1 MTKRRTGVGNTDDMV
16 DHAEVEGGVD
26 DRMEVDAID
35 SVPEG

>member
-1 MTKRRTGVGNTDDMV
+1 VTKRGTGVGNTDEMV
-16 DHAEVEGGVD
+16 DDAEVEGGVD